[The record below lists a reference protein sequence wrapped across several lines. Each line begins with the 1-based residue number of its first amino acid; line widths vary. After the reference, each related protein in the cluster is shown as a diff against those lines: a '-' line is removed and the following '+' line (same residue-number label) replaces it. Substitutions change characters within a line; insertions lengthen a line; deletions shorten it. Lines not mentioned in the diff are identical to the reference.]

1 MARSVF
7 KRLIVDSKTNARGS
21 FVLNPNGYGAPPTTS
36 LKRLLFQF
44 TLTGD
49 AIVVDLEK
57 FAQSVIITGRYRDGS
72 PCVEAVNASL
82 LDFRQAAY
90 RMGDNHSGL
99 GDFASPGI
107 RTSAADEVKLNLFL
121 EFTDPR
127 RREANDVSV
136 PLAEIGQFNI
146 QANFGQGITGGGV
159 SGAECTM
166 FALCSEEKEP
176 VLGLRPVYAL
186 QNLQGQ
192 STTWDNGGRILRSI
206 DALATGTHLDNA
218 DPPVAVDNTLADSI
232 YSGFSLFCD
241 GEQTVDCTTIPT
253 VEEFNAQFGE
263 PHYKPITA
271 IFATNV
277 ALQYDGYERSLT
289 PSGGG
294 YGYTA
299 WKPTQHG
306 RIFDLLE
313 NVSATELQV
322 VNKMRFQAN
331 SPGAAI
337 NSVQLLITGYEPQTA
352 ESIQRRKA
360 ALGLSLASSEPNVS
374 DTQAGQSLSPSQ
386 KATLP
391 SVVGTR

>member
-1 MARSVF
+1 MARTVF

-44 TLTGD
+44 TLTGTT
-49 AIVVDLEK
+49 IVVDLEK

-90 RMGDNHSGL
+90 RMGDNYSGL
-99 GDFASPGI
+99 GDFASPGLKT
-107 RTSAADEVKLNLFL
+107 TSASEVKLNLFL

-127 RREANDVSV
+127 RRQANDVSV
-136 PLAEIGQFNI
+136 PLAEIGQFNV
-146 QANFGQGITGGGV
+146 QANFGQGITGTV
-159 SGAECTM
+159 EGAECTM

-192 STTWDNGGRILRSI
+192 STTWDNGGRILRAI
-206 DALATGTHLDNA
+206 DALATGTHEVEGDA
-218 DPPVAVDNTLADSI
+218 TDNTLAYSI
-232 YSGFSLFCD
+232 FSGWSLFCD

-263 PHYKPITA
+263 PHYKPISA
-271 IFATNV
+271 ILATTR
-277 ALQYDGYERSLT
+277 AAEYDGTAAGLIAT
-289 PSGGG
+289 GGG

-299 WKPTQHG
+299 WKPAQHG

-313 NVSATELQV
+313 NVSATDLQI

-331 SPGAAI
+331 SPGPAI

-360 ALGLSLASSEPNVS
+360 ALGLSLASSEPNVT
-374 DTQAGQSLSPSQ
+374 DTQAAQSLSPSQ

-391 SVVGTR
+391 TVVGTR